1 MPKISKGLKQAI
13 QLQDFA
19 FNAAMAVKRS
29 LEAEDES
36 KMKITREDSVAIC
49 NLIKSWE
56 SCQER
61 VRIHKGKPL
70 PGSRRPVPEKSKR
83 GGWNEPAP
91 AAASPKERPTRS
103 PGWEYEASCPQP
115 GPQPEPAPAP
125 GDLHLNLVD
134 TPTGSVR
141 RNSENVN

>member
-1 MPKISKGLKQAI
+1 MPKISKGLKQAYE
-13 QLQDFA
+13 LQDFA

-29 LEAEDES
+29 LVREDES
-36 KMKITREDSVAIC
+36 KMKVTREDSVAIC

-61 VRIHKGKPL
+61 VRIHRGKPL

-91 AAASPKERPTRS
+91 AAASPTERPTRS
-103 PGWEYEASCPQP
+103 PGWEYEASCP

-141 RNSENVN
+141 SKSENVN

>member
-56 SCQER
+56 S
-61 VRIHKGKPL
+61 
-70 PGSRRPVPEKSKR
+70 
-83 GGWNEPAP
+83 
-91 AAASPKERPTRS
+91 
-103 PGWEYEASCPQP
+103 
-115 GPQPEPAPAP
+115 
-125 GDLHLNLVD
+125 
-134 TPTGSVR
+134 
-141 RNSENVN
+141 